1 MKFLILF
8 IIFIT
13 PISFAKELQI
23 INDIEG
29 SGLEIINHSKIEV
42 HYLGKLE
49 DGTKFDSSYDRG
61 EPLSFQIGMKKVIEG
76 WELGLIGMKVGGKR
90 TLFIPSKLG
99 YGQRGAGDLIPPNA
113 NLIFDVEIIDVK
125 PPGYKTVLSSE
136 ITELKKLN
144 YTFIDIRID
153 KERQNTGIL
162 EGSIPITAFD
172 EFGKFVPEFM
182 QNLKSNVDLND
193 NIIFLSN
200 NGDIASIL
208 ANGFAEQLG
217 VKNMHYLKDGIQG
230 LIKEN
235 YQLSK

>member
-8 IIFIT
+8 FIFIT
-13 PISFAKELQI
+13 PITFAKELQI
-23 INDIEG
+23 TNNIEG

-61 EPLSFQIGMKKVIEG
+61 EPLSFQIGMKRVIEG
-76 WELGLIGMKVGGKR
+76 WELGLLGMKVGGKR

-99 YGQRGAGDLIPPNA
+99 YGQRGAGDLIPPNS
-113 NLIFDVEIIDVK
+113 NLIFDVEIIDVQ

-136 ITELKKLN
+136 IKELKNLN

-153 KERQNTGIL
+153 EERLNTGML
-162 EGSIPITAFD
+162 DGSIPVIAFD

-193 NIIFLSN
+193 NIVFISN
-200 NGDIASIL
+200 DGDIASIL
-208 ANGFAEQLG
+208 ANGFVEQLG
-217 VKNMHYLKDGIQG
+217 AKNMHYLKGGIQG

-235 YQLSK
+235 YKLSK

>member
-1 MKFLILF
+1 MYKR
-8 IIFIT
+8 
-13 PISFAKELQI
+13 Q
-23 INDIEG
+23 
-29 SGLEIINHSKIEV
+29 GLEIINHSKIEV

-61 EPLSFQIGMKKVIEG
+61 EPLSFQIGMKRVIEG
-76 WELGLIGMKVGGKR
+76 WELGLMGMKVGGKR

-113 NLIFDVEIIDVK
+113 NLIFDVEIIDVQ
-125 PPGYKTVLSSE
+125 PPGYKTVLSSD
-136 ITELKKLN
+136 IKELKKLN

-153 KERQNTGIL
+153 KERLNTGML
-162 EGSIPITAFD
+162 DGSIPVTAFD

-200 NGDIASIL
+200 DGEIASIL

-217 VKNMHYLKDGIQG
+217 VKNMNYLQGGIQE